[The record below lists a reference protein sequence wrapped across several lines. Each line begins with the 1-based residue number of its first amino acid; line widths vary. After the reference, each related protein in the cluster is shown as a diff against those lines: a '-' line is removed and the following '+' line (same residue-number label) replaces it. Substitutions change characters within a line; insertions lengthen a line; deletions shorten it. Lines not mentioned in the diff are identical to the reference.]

1 MNMTSRQRLAATLR
15 HQPTDRVC
23 VDFGST
29 AVTGMAVSIV
39 AKLRH
44 RLLGDPSYRVKVIE
58 PYQMLGEIDDDLR
71 EALGIDVMSV
81 SAPKTMFGFAN
92 RGWKPF
98 TLFDGTDVLVPE
110 DFRVTKD
117 TERNLL
123 IYPEGDTTVPPCAR
137 MPEGG
142 YFFDA
147 ISRQEP
153 IVEEELDPE
162 ANLEE
167 FSVLTQED
175 LRHYGAEADRAV
187 LREKGS
193 VLPVPGAGFGDIAL
207 VPALGRKHTRGIRD
221 VEEWYVSTSA
231 RREYVTR
238 IFEGQCD
245 IALKNL
251 ELLIAALGEKVQ
263 VGFVTGTDFG
273 AQTGT
278 FISRKA
284 YRELYQPF
292 HRIINAYIHR
302 HSSWKTFIH
311 SCGSVADLIPDFI
324 DAGFDILN
332 PVQTSATGMD
342 PVKLKK
348 TYGRDLVFWGGGVDT
363 QKTLPF
369 GTPEDVYNE
378 VRERIRIFGEGGGFV
393 FNTVHN
399 IQANVP
405 VENVEAMFRALR
417 ECGVA
422 Q

>member
-15 HQPTDRVC
+15 HLPTDRVC

-39 AKLRH
+39 AKLLH
-44 RLLGDPSYRVKVIE
+44 RLLGDPAYRVKVIE

-71 EALGIDVMSV
+71 EALDIDVMSV

-110 DFRVTKD
+110 DFRVTTD
-117 TERNLL
+117 ADRNLL

-147 ISRQEP
+147 IARQEP
-153 IVEEELDPE
+153 IVEEELDPA

-175 LRHYGAEADRAV
+175 LRHFSAEADRAV

-193 VLPVPGAGFGDIAL
+193 VLAVPGAGFGDIAL

-231 RREYVTR
+231 RREYVYK

-251 ELLIAALGEKVQ
+251 ELLIAALGDKVQ

-292 HRIINAYIHR
+292 HRIINAYIHK

-324 DAGFDILN
+324 ESGFDILN
-332 PVQTSATGMD
+332 PVQTSAAGMD

-378 VRERIRIFGEGGGFV
+378 VRERIRIFGDGGGFV

-417 ECGVA
+417 EGGAA

>member
-1 MNMTSRQRLAATLR
+1 
-15 HQPTDRVC
+15 
-23 VDFGST
+23 
-29 AVTGMAVSIV
+29 MAVSIV

-81 SAPKTMFGFAN
+81 PAPKTMFGFPN

-98 TLFDGTDVLVPE
+98 TLFDGTHVLVPE
-110 DFRVTKD
+110 DFRVTTD
-117 TERNLL
+117 ANRNLL

-147 ISRQEP
+147 IRRQEP
-153 IVEEELDPE
+153 IVEEDLDPA

-193 VLPVPGAGFGDIAL
+193 ILGVPGTAFGDIAL

-231 RREYVTR
+231 RREYVYKV
-238 IFEGQCD
+238 FEGQCD

-251 ELLIAALGEKVQ
+251 ELLIAALGDKVQ

-273 AQTGT
+273 TQTGT

-292 HRIINAYIHR
+292 HKIVNAYIHK

-324 DAGFDILN
+324 EAGFDILN
-332 PVQTSATGMD
+332 PVQTSAAGMD
-342 PVKLKK
+342 PVKLKQ

-363 QKTLPF
+363 QKTLPY

-378 VRERIRIFGEGGGFV
+378 VRDRIRIFGEGGGFV

-405 VENVEAMFRALR
+405 IENVDAMFRALR
-417 ECGVA
+417 ECGEGR
-422 Q
+422 

>member
-1 MNMTSRQRLAATLR
+1 MSMTSRERLATTLR
-15 HQPTDRVC
+15 HQQPDRVC

-29 AVTGMAVSIV
+29 AVTGMAVRIV
-39 AKLRH
+39 SQLRH
-44 RLLGDPSYRVKVIE
+44 RLLGDPSYRVKVTE
-58 PYQMLGEIDDDLR
+58 PYQMLGEIDEELR

-81 SAPKTMFGFAN
+81 SAPKNMFGFAN

-110 DFRVTKD
+110 EFRVTTD
-117 TERNLL
+117 ANRNLL

-153 IVEEELDPE
+153 IVEEELDPA
-162 ANLEE
+162 ANLGE
-167 FSVLTQED
+167 FALLTEDD
-175 LRHYGAEADRAV
+175 LRHYEAEAGRTV
-187 LREKGS
+187 VRKKGS
-193 VLPVPGAGFGDIAL
+193 VVGIPGTGFGDIAL
-207 VPALGRKHTRGIRD
+207 VPALGSRHTPGIRD

-231 RREYVTR
+231 RRDYVYKV
-238 IFEGQCD
+238 FEGQCA
-245 IALKNL
+245 IALQNL
-251 ELLIAALGEKVQ
+251 EKLIARLGDTVQ

-273 AQTGT
+273 AQTGS

-284 YRELYQPF
+284 YLELYQPF
-292 HRIINAYIHR
+292 HRIINDYIHT

-311 SCGSVADLIPDFI
+311 SCGSVINLIPDFI

-332 PVQTSATGMD
+332 PVQTSAAGMD
-342 PVKLKK
+342 PVTLKK
-348 TYGRDLVFWGGGVDT
+348 TFGKDLVFWGGGVDT
-363 QKTLPF
+363 QKTLPY
-369 GTPEDVYNE
+369 GTPDDVYRE
-378 VRERIRIFGEGGGFV
+378 VRDRIRILGEGGGFV

-405 VENVEAMFRALR
+405 IENVEAMFRALR
-417 ECGVA
+417 ECGEM